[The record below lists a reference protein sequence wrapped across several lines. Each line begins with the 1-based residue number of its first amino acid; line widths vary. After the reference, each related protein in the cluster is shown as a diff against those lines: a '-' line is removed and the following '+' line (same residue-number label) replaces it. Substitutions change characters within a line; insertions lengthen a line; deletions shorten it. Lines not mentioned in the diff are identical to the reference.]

1 MRTHYEPGY
10 DRDPVSTYE
19 QEYGYP
25 VASKRGKSIKE
36 KGSIAMLMVSAAG
49 LLIVDISIHNL
60 FMSSLMFLTAI
71 TVALPKE
78 TNALLFNFEKVQKRM
93 STKLLGSLVGIL
105 ATIFVLSFATAPAEA
120 QFMNQAQTWLTTAIP
135 GLNAEVTALFF
146 NVLRALFLMYL
157 GVSLIRIVNAA
168 RQDEDWQ
175 QLARTPL
182 ILVVTV
188 VVGDLIAGMVTGG
201 GGVGG

>member
-10 DRDPVSTYE
+10 DRDPVPTYE

-93 STKLLGSLVGIL
+93 GTKLLGSLVGIL
-105 ATIFVLSFATAPAEA
+105 ATIFILSFATAPAEA